1 MLQQFGLSRC
11 KQLTPRCK
19 KFYALTN
26 DLLRKMRKQGSKKQ
40 LFKQRLSAAESF
52 SKQFLDEKISE
63 KMTATASLFTK
74 LQMRETQKK
83 NKGRRFTI
91 DEKILSLSLYKRSPK
106 CYRMLSMMFTLPSP
120 KTLHNV
126 LNSVSITTGISPIVM
141 KVLQEKV
148 DKLKPLERYYT
159 IITIYQF
166 RYCLIIR

>member
-19 KFYALTN
+19 KLYALTSN
-26 DLLRKMRKQGSKKQ
+26 LLIKMRKQGSKKQ

-63 KMTATASLFTK
+63 KMTSTAYLFTK
-74 LQMRETQKK
+74 LWMHETQKK
-83 NKGRRFTI
+83 KKGRRFTI

-120 KTLHNV
+120 KTFHNV
-126 LNSVSITTGISPIVM
+126 LNSVSITTGISPIVI

-148 DKLKPLERYYT
+148 D
-159 IITIYQF
+159 
-166 RYCLIIR
+166 

>member
-1 MLQQFGLSRC
+1 
-11 KQLTPRCK
+11 
-19 KFYALTN
+19 
-26 DLLRKMRKQGSKKQ
+26 MRKKKKKKQ

-106 CYRMLSMMFTLPSP
+106 CYRMLSMMFTLPSA

-166 RYCLIIR
+166 RYRLIIK

>member
-1 MLQQFGLSRC
+1 
-11 KQLTPRCK
+11 
-19 KFYALTN
+19 
-26 DLLRKMRKQGSKKQ
+26 MRKQGSKKQ

-106 CYRMLSMMFTLPSP
+106 CYRMLSMMFTLPSA

-166 RYCLIIR
+166 RYRLIIK